1 MRPKYLLASVRL
13 GAGRNIDESQNA
25 VVAKVAPERKLAEVL
40 VQSDEDSLL
49 VPGED
54 EEGFIA
60 GIFRPVSDPDDVVPA
75 FAKFRRG
82 LSPYACVQQELH
94 FVGGD
99 SMVSG
104 SMRSFPT

>member
-1 MRPKYLLASVRL
+1 
-13 GAGRNIDESQNA
+13 
-25 VVAKVAPERKLAEVL
+25 
-40 VQSDEDSLL
+40 
-49 VPGED
+49 
-54 EEGFIA
+54 
-60 GIFRPVSDPDDVVPA
+60 VPA
-75 FAKFRRG
+75 CAKFRRG